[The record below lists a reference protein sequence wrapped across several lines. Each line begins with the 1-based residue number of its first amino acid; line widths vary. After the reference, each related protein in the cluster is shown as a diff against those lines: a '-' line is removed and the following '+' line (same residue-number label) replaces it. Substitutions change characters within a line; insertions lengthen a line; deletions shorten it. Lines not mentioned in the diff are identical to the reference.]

1 MPPAFI
7 PAVQLWICIWVFVEM
22 KIFKTQSFIMSIAQN
37 DVITLKIGN
46 ITAGRDF
53 TTKSLNIQAVMF

>member
-1 MPPAFI
+1 
-7 PAVQLWICIWVFVEM
+7 
-22 KIFKTQSFIMSIAQN
+22 MSIAQN